1 MIYEIVNL
9 AIGVFVFAST
19 IVLLMSDKDNHSLQ
33 EKNMLDL
40 ILNVIQ
46 LAPWVISGA
55 SLICALTPTP
65 KDDQI
70 IGKIYKLIDW
80 CAINVGKA
88 KEK

>member
-1 MIYEIVNL
+1 MSIQMTLPNIVEIEEEPKLPEV
-9 AIGVFVFAST
+9 T
-19 IVLLMSDKDNHSLQ
+19 Q
-33 EKNMLDL
+33 EHIDNMLDT
-40 ILNVIQ
+40 ILTIIQ

-80 CAINVGKA
+80 CAINVGRA

>member
-1 MIYEIVNL
+1 
-9 AIGVFVFAST
+9 
-19 IVLLMSDKDNHSLQ
+19 
-33 EKNMLDL
+33 MLDTSL
-40 ILNVIQ
+40 TIIQ
-46 LAPWVISGA
+46 IARWVISGA

-65 KDDQI
+65 KDDEI

>member
-1 MIYEIVNL
+1 M
-9 AIGVFVFAST
+9 
-19 IVLLMSDKDNHSLQ
+19 LLQQGRHIFQLIHKKESD
-33 EKNMLDL
+33 MLDT
-40 ILNVIQ
+40 ILTIIQ

-65 KDDQI
+65 RDDQI

-80 CAINVGKA
+80 CAINVGRA

>member
-1 MIYEIVNL
+1 
-9 AIGVFVFAST
+9 
-19 IVLLMSDKDNHSLQ
+19 
-33 EKNMLDL
+33 MLDT
-40 ILNVIQ
+40 IFTIIQ

-70 IGKIYKLIDW
+70 IGKVYKLIDW

-88 KEK
+88 KEKYHELATKDV

>member
-1 MIYEIVNL
+1 MLYL
-9 AIGVFVFAST
+9 
-19 IVLLMSDKDNHSLQ
+19 
-33 EKNMLDL
+33 LDL
-40 ILNVIQ
+40 ILKLIS

-70 IGKIYKLIDW
+70 LGKIYKMIDW

-88 KEK
+88 KDK

>member
-1 MIYEIVNL
+1 LTLIVGMYLKNQH
-9 AIGVFVFAST
+9 
-19 IVLLMSDKDNHSLQ
+19 KKKKEN
-33 EKNMLDL
+33 NMLDT
-40 ILNVIQ
+40 IFTIIQ

-70 IGKIYKLIDW
+70 IGKVYKLIDW

>member
-1 MIYEIVNL
+1 M
-9 AIGVFVFAST
+9 AGT
-19 IVLLMSDKDNHSLQ
+19 IVLLMGDSNNHPLQ

-40 ILNVIQ
+40 TLKIIQ

-65 KDDQI
+65 KDDQML
-70 IGKIYKLIDW
+70 GKVYKLIDW